1 MSRRSEPRL
10 LVLHGLRLK
19 GVAEVGAVAE
29 AVGLAEAD
37 VARLVQALA
46 GDALVGRRDG
56 ALAGW
61 ALTPAGRAEHERLLA
76 AEADAVRPR
85 VRAAYHGFR
94 ELNPRLLDVCSR
106 WQVRELAGRPVRNDH
121 SDPVYDDAVVADL
134 GRLHGEAGPL
144 CDRLGHTLDRYRPYG
159 PRLGQAMARVRAGDT
174 DYFTRPVMPSYHTVW
189 FELHEDLLAT
199 LGIDR
204 AAETTAATGAAATA
218 SSDRPAPRPPT
229 RQP

>member
-189 FELHEDLLAT
+189 FELHADLLAT

-204 AAETTAATGAAATA
+204 AAETAAATGATEAAW
-218 SSDRPAPRPPT
+218 SDRRAARPR
-229 RQP
+229 RKQP